1 MRVYALLI
9 CIAAFWKH
17 TSDKP
22 VKFMVEY
29 SGKVWALLRKR

>member
-9 CIAAFWKH
+9 CMCAFWKH

-22 VKFMVEY
+22 AKFMVEY
-29 SGKVWALLRKR
+29 SRKYGHCPSDG